1 MSTAAA
7 SRRLP
12 GSGFGAIAARLPPSA
27 DGQAIG
33 LLGGSFNPAHAAH
46 IQISETAIRRLGLA
60 RVWWVMTPG
69 NPLKVKDAPPPLA
82 DRMAEARR
90 LVGSRPITVTGFEAG
105 LRDRYTIS
113 TLAFLRRR
121 RPGTRFVWVMGAD
134 CLAEFHRWRQWREI
148 MNLMPIAVIDRPGWQ
163 LRALSSIAA
172 KAYASARLHEHDAG
186 RLAAT
191 RAPAWVFLTAPL
203 SDLSSTAIRA
213 ARKA

>member
-12 GSGFGAIAARLPPSA
+12 GSGFGAIVARLPPSA

-46 IQISETAIRRLGLA
+46 IQICETAIRRLGLA
-60 RVWWVMTPG
+60 RVWWVVTPG
-69 NPLKVKDAPPPLA
+69 NPLKANDAPPPLA
-82 DRMAEARR
+82 ARLAEARR
-90 LVGSRPITVTGFEAG
+90 LVGSRPITVTGFEVG

-134 CLAEFHRWRQWREI
+134 CLAEFHRWRQWRQI
-148 MNLMPIAVIDRPGWQ
+148 INLTPIAVIDRPGWR
-163 LRALSSIAA
+163 LKALSSIAA
-172 KAYASARLHEHDAG
+172 MAYAGARLPERDAG
-186 RLAAT
+186 RLASL

-203 SDLSSTAIRA
+203 SDLSSTAIRTG
-213 ARKA
+213 RKA